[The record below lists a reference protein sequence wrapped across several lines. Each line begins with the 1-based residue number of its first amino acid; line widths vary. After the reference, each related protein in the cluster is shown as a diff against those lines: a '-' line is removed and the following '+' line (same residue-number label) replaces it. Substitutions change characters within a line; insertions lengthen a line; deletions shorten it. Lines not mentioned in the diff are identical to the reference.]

1 MPRPGKITRRAFL
14 AAAAGVPLTL
24 LYTWRVEPTWL
35 EITEHELPIENL
47 PRALDGRTLAHFSDL
62 HFGPDVSPDFLAD
75 TFRRVAARQPD
86 IVVHTGD
93 LITHNG
99 PTCFEHARKVL
110 SGLPRGKLGGFA
122 VLGNHDYGHNWEH
135 PSVADAVS
143 DELRG
148 AGLRVLRNES
158 ADCAG
163 LRIVGVDDL
172 WARRFLPGPAFAGV
186 TPATPALALC
196 HNPDACDE
204 NGWENF
210 RGWILAGHTH
220 GGQCKPPF
228 LPPPILPVKNRR
240 YTAGA
245 FALSGGRRL
254 YISRGVGHLMHV
266 RFNARPEVA
275 CFTLRRA

>member
-1 MPRPGKITRRAFL
+1 
-14 AAAAGVPLTL
+14 
-24 LYTWRVEPTWL
+24 
-35 EITEHELPIENL
+35 
-47 PRALDGRTLAHFSDL
+47 
-62 HFGPDVSPDFLAD
+62 
-75 TFRRVAARQPD
+75 
-86 IVVHTGD
+86 
-93 LITHNG
+93 
-99 PTCFEHARKVL
+99 
-110 SGLPRGKLGGFA
+110 
-122 VLGNHDYGHNWEH
+122 
-135 PSVADAVS
+135 
-143 DELRG
+143 
-148 AGLRVLRNES
+148 
-158 ADCAG
+158 
-163 LRIVGVDDL
+163 
-172 WARRFLPGPAFAGV
+172 
-186 TPATPALALC
+186 LALC